1 MSENIKLNLKV
12 YNKASY
18 PKIINT
24 DFTEFG
30 IKPFAEEIQLQPSPN
45 EFFNI
50 YSEIFFD
57 IPEFGETNSHQYLIE
72 RSSEYINYIANQD
85 ELTALQNEIYQLRTE
100 LLNTQKELIELQ
112 ANQLT

>member
-1 MSENIKLNLKV
+1 MSENIELNLKV

-30 IKPFAEEIQLQPSPN
+30 IKPITEEIQQQPSTN
-45 EFFNI
+45 SFFNT
-50 YSEIFFD
+50 YNEIFFD

-72 RSSEYINYIANQD
+72 KSSEYINYIANQD
-85 ELTALQNEIYQLRTE
+85 ELTALQNEIYQLRVE
-100 LLNTQKELIELQ
+100 LLNAQKEIIELQ
-112 ANQLT
+112 VKQ